1 MGWSYQGTSDSLLL
15 LRVKILQKQCYTN
28 TNFLGLVIL
37 VLNFEGQHPIVI
49 IIKDIDIEIEFHKK
63 KIEKIKKIK
72 QDIMQELL
80 TSRTCLVWGEDEK
93 VL

>member
-1 MGWSYQGTSDSLLL
+1 
-15 LRVKILQKQCYTN
+15 
-28 TNFLGLVIL
+28 L

-80 TSRTCLVWGEDEK
+80 TSRTCLV
-93 VL
+93 